1 MSSMNKRT
9 TKMMLSASSLGAG
22 SAPSPKMPLV
32 AQEPWTLARLHGVV
46 KNNVCAFEHGKHG
59 IHRPQYSRPTPLRVQ
74 FLNRRATFTFNN
86 CINAWTSRHYD
97 EFGEDH
103 LYEKVLCPHV
113 STQAAVQPSECSG
126 SEFSGSEFPSVP
138 SECSGSECYDD
149 EFSGSEF
156 SGSEFSGSEFS
167 GSELS
172 SVPSE
177 CSGSECYD
185 DEFSGSEF
193 SGSELSS
200 VPSECSGSECYDLKS
215 YEYFKE
221 GAHTEFHIIGEDDT
235 HAEFPDEE
243 KMATAFD
250 NVHML
255 MLSDG
260 VYMLPTQPGFDMS
273 ASSQSTAEHDFG
285 DIAVLNPEDEQT
297 FAKQFAEQS
306 AEQFAEQFANQL
318 DDQLFDR
325 YMLAFIQANGILHAM
340 DGTSPSM
347 EEFFVLQDL
356 VNRVLTNTTTEADK
370 RYVACIL
377 SIINKIED

>member
-126 SEFSGSEFPSVP
+126 SEFSGSEFP
-138 SECSGSECYDD
+138 
-149 EFSGSEF
+149 
-156 SGSEFSGSEFS
+156 
-167 GSELS
+167 